1 MSQEPKVLKANALP
15 RLWMK
20 SCERWMP
27 SARMGNPEDA
37 DHSLV
42 VIKIDDHTFA
52 DAKQSG
58 SQFLILLGMIP
69 RARSYQTPSP
79 LLAFPLQSFFGSTS
93 EAAENESRKLS

>member
-1 MSQEPKVLKANALP
+1 
-15 RLWMK
+15 
-20 SCERWMP
+20 MP

-79 LLAFPLQSFFGSTS
+79 LLSLIAAFLSSLLGALFLPLPVLLP
-93 EAAENESRKLS
+93 ALLHLY